1 LIAYHNQS
9 PGARR
14 AGGRVGVGVSIG
26 LLAGPHTLSSVTNTY
41 LLTGVTFVCKVE
53 RYARPRPTRTCSG
66 NDPSGPYTRTRH
78 IRIMYEGLML
88 GRDRHRPHDLAA
100 ISPSPNPQPSRAR
113 LSASGPQRRPS
124 WPQTGSVAP
133 CAAPALRLRMP
144 QSKDASAT
152 VTRPCYLLQVG
163 SSSWSARG

>member
-1 LIAYHNQS
+1 LVLVCVEPIGGGVTRGGPTTS
-9 PGARR
+9 RLDTLGAICPYSL
-14 AGGRVGVGVSIG
+14 V
-26 LLAGPHTLSSVTNTY
+26 Y

>member
-1 LIAYHNQS
+1 MRMLGVCRVFSARSSS
-9 PGARR
+9 PPA
-14 AGGRVGVGVSIG
+14 VGP
-26 LLAGPHTLSSVTNTY
+26 LLAGAVLWREGHYFAY